1 MGIRTRRPK
10 FELLMRVQEITH
22 PDSTSLQREPSPNLK
37 KFQDALRKKMRGVQF
52 STSLMGSCWVYYPHE
67 TFARGRLV
75 DRLEPTCISS
85 SNGVNTFAV
94 SSRTITNERYAD
106 HSPEHRMQWSKN
118 LNTAV
123 KKAAAALVE
132 WSALEMSTLHA
143 RTYDKGRS
151 DLIYASSQKRTEA
164 LAYLGVTGHSPA
176 FATLQSMIH
185 QITDLDVKS
194 KVEEVLRHEKENAEL
209 ESVGAAPTFVHVCQ
223 DYRGRQIL
231 EAQKIDRV
239 YYNAVDATQVP
250 KRYAEG
256 AQDDE
261 YGDLVGRLSVLSMA
275 TVGDYVTGV
284 GMKVDEDMFYVC

>member
-1 MGIRTRRPK
+1 MSYVRKTKSK
-10 FELLMRVQEITH
+10 FISRVQEIVH
-22 PDSTSLQREPSPNLK
+22 SDSTNLPHQPSSNLK

-52 STSLMGSCWVYYPHE
+52 STSSARSCWVYYPHE
-67 TFARGRLV
+67 TFARGILV
-75 DRLEPTCISS
+75 DRFDGLA
-85 SNGVNTFAV
+85 NTFAV
-94 SSRTITNERYAD
+94 NSRTITNERYAEYSD
-106 HSPEHRMQWSKN
+106 EHYMQWSKN

-151 DLIYASSQKRTEA
+151 ELIYASSQNRIDA
-164 LAYLGVTGHSPA
+164 RSVLGVTGDGPA
-176 FATLQSMIH
+176 LTTLQSMLH

-209 ESVGAAPTFVHVCQ
+209 ESVGASPTFVHVCQ

-231 EAQKIDRV
+231 EAQKIDRI
-239 YYNAVDATQVP
+239 YYSAVDATQVS

-256 AQDDE
+256 TQDDE
-261 YGDLVGRLSVLSMA
+261 YGDLVGKVSVLSMA

-284 GMKVDEDMFYVC
+284 GMKADEDMFYVC

>member
-1 MGIRTRRPK
+1 MSYVRKMNSK
-10 FELLMRVQEITH
+10 FIVRVQEIVH
-22 PDSTSLQREPSPNLK
+22 SDSTNLPRQPSPNLK

-52 STSLMGSCWVYYPHE
+52 STTSANSCWAYYPHE
-67 TFARGRLV
+67 TFARGRLI
-75 DRLEPTCISS
+75 DRLET
-85 SNGVNTFAV
+85 NVRRTFAV
-94 SSRTITNERYAD
+94 NSRTITNERYAEYSD
-106 HSPEHRMQWSKN
+106 EHYMQWSKN
-118 LNTAV
+118 LSTAV

-143 RTYDKGRS
+143 RTYDRGRS
-151 DLIYASSQKRTEA
+151 DLIHASSQKRIDA
-164 LAYLGVTGHSPA
+164 LADLGVTGHSPA

-231 EAQKIDRV
+231 EAQKIDRI
-239 YYNAVDATQVP
+239 YYSAVDATQVP

-261 YGDLVGRLSVLSMA
+261 YGDLVGKISVLSMA

-284 GMKVDEDMFYVC
+284 GMKADEDMFYVC

>member
-1 MGIRTRRPK
+1 MSYVRKMNSK
-10 FELLMRVQEITH
+10 FIVRVQDVVH
-22 PDSTSLQREPSPNLK
+22 SDSTNLPRQPSSNLK

-52 STSLMGSCWVYYPHE
+52 STSSASSCWVYYPHE
-67 TFARGRLV
+67 TFARGKLI
-75 DRLEPTCISS
+75 DRFDGL
-85 SNGVNTFAV
+85 VNTFAV
-94 SSRTITNERYAD
+94 NSRTITNERYAEYSD
-106 HSPEHRMQWSKN
+106 EHYMQWSKN

-151 DLIYASSQKRTEA
+151 DLIYASSQKRADVLTD
-164 LAYLGVTGHSPA
+164 LGVTGHSPA
-176 FATLQSMIH
+176 FATLQSMLH

-231 EAQKIDRV
+231 EAQKIDRI
-239 YYNAVDATQVP
+239 YYSAVDATQVP

-261 YGDLVGRLSVLSMA
+261 YGDLIGKVSVLSMA

-284 GMKVDEDMFYVC
+284 GMKADEDMFYVC

>member
-1 MGIRTRRPK
+1 MSYVRKANSK
-10 FELLMRVQEITH
+10 FILRVQEIVH
-22 PDSTSLQREPSPNLK
+22 SDSTNLPRQPSPNLK

-52 STSLMGSCWVYYPHE
+52 STSSANSCWAYYPHE
-67 TFARGRLV
+67 TFARGRLI
-75 DRLEPTCISS
+75 DRSDHLGS
-85 SNGVNTFAV
+85 TFAV
-94 SSRTITNERYAD
+94 NSRTITNERYAEYSD
-106 HSPEHRMQWSKN
+106 EHRMQWSKN
-118 LNTAV
+118 LSTAV

-132 WSALEMSTLHA
+132 WSTLEMSTLHA
-143 RTYDKGRS
+143 RTYDRGRS

-164 LAYLGVTGHSPA
+164 LADLGVTGHSPA
-176 FATLQSMIH
+176 FATLQSMLH

-209 ESVGAAPTFVHVCQ
+209 ESVGASPTFVHVCQ

-231 EAQKIDRV
+231 EAQKIDRI
-239 YYNAVDATQVP
+239 YYSAVDATQVP

-261 YGDLVGRLSVLSMA
+261 YGDLVGKVSVLSMA

-284 GMKVDEDMFYVC
+284 GMKADEDMFYVC

>member
-1 MGIRTRRPK
+1 MSYIRKMHIR
-10 FELLMRVQEITH
+10 FIMRVQDVVH
-22 PDSTSLQREPSPNLK
+22 SDGKNLPRQPSPNLK

-52 STSLMGSCWVYYPHE
+52 STSITDSCWVYYPHE
-67 TFARGRLV
+67 TFARGRLI
-75 DRLEPTCISS
+75 DRLQP
-85 SNGVNTFAV
+85 NVRRTFAV

-106 HSPEHRMQWSKN
+106 HSAEHRMQWSKN

-132 WSALEMSTLHA
+132 WSALEMSTIHA
-143 RTYDKGRS
+143 RVYDKNRS

-164 LAYLGVTGHSPA
+164 LADLGVTGHSPA

-194 KVEEVLRHEKENAEL
+194 KVEEVLRHEKENVEL
-209 ESVGAAPTFVHVCQ
+209 ESVGATPTFVHVCQ

-231 EAQKIDRV
+231 EAQKIDRI
-239 YYNAVDATQVP
+239 YYSAVDATQVP
-250 KRYAEG
+250 KRYVEG
-256 AQDDE
+256 TQDDE
-261 YGDLVGRLSVLSMA
+261 HGELIGKISVLNMA

-284 GMKVDEDMFYVC
+284 GMKADEDMFYVC

>member
-1 MGIRTRRPK
+1 MSYIRKMHSK
-10 FELLMRVQEITH
+10 FILRVQEIVH
-22 PDSTSLQREPSPNLK
+22 SDSTNLPRQPSSNLK

-52 STSLMGSCWVYYPHE
+52 STTSANSCWAYYPHE
-67 TFARGRLV
+67 TFARGKLI
-75 DRLEPTCISS
+75 DRFDGL
-85 SNGVNTFAV
+85 VNTFAV
-94 SSRTITNERYAD
+94 NSRTITNERYAEYSD
-106 HSPEHRMQWSKN
+106 EHYMQWSKN

-132 WSALEMSTLHA
+132 WSTLEMSTLHA
-143 RTYDKGRS
+143 RTYDRGRS
-151 DLIYASSQKRTEA
+151 DLIYASSQKRTEV
-164 LAYLGVTGHSPA
+164 LADLGVTGHSPA

-209 ESVGAAPTFVHVCQ
+209 ESVGASPTFVHVCQ

-231 EAQKIDRV
+231 EAQKIDRI
-239 YYNAVDATQVP
+239 YYSAVDATQVP

-261 YGDLVGRLSVLSMA
+261 YGDLVGKISVLSMA

-284 GMKVDEDMFYVC
+284 GMKADEDMFYVC

>member
-1 MGIRTRRPK
+1 MGNK
-10 FELLMRVQEITH
+10 FIVRVQDVVH
-22 PDSTSLQREPSPNLK
+22 SDGKNLPRQPSPDLK

-52 STSLMGSCWVYYPHE
+52 STSGVNSCWAYYPHE
-67 TFARGRLV
+67 TFARGILV
-75 DRLEPTCISS
+75 DRWESGGGS
-85 SNGVNTFAV
+85 FAV
-94 SSRTITNERYAD
+94 NSRTITNERYAEYSD
-106 HSPEHRMQWSKN
+106 EHYMQWSKN

-164 LAYLGVTGHSPA
+164 LSDLGVTGHSPA

-209 ESVGAAPTFVHVCQ
+209 ESVGASPTFVHVCQ

-231 EAQKIDRV
+231 EAQKIDRI
-239 YYNAVDATQVP
+239 YYSAVDATQVP

-261 YGDLVGRLSVLSMA
+261 YGDLIGKVSVLSMA

-284 GMKVDEDMFYVC
+284 GMKADEDMFYVC

>member
-1 MGIRTRRPK
+1 MSYIRKMNDK
-10 FELLMRVQEITH
+10 FIMRVQDIVHSNGENS
-22 PDSTSLQREPSPNLK
+22 PRQPSSNLK

-52 STSLMGSCWVYYPHE
+52 STSRVNSCWAYYPHE
-67 TFARGRLV
+67 TFARGILI
-75 DRLEPTCISS
+75 DRFDGL
-85 SNGVNTFAV
+85 VNTFAV
-94 SSRTITNERYAD
+94 NSRTITNERYAD
-106 HSPEHRMQWSKN
+106 YSTEHYMQWSKN

-143 RTYDKGRS
+143 RTYDRGRK
-151 DLIYASSQKRTEA
+151 DLIHASTQKRTEA
-164 LAYLGVTGHSPA
+164 LSDLGVTGHSPA
-176 FATLQSMIH
+176 FATLQSMLH

-194 KVEEVLRHEKENAEL
+194 KVEEVLRHEKEGAEL
-209 ESVGAAPTFVHVCQ
+209 ESVGATPTFVHVCQ

-239 YYNAVDATQVP
+239 YFSAVEATQVP

-261 YGDLVGRLSVLSMA
+261 YGDLIGKVSVLSMA

-284 GMKVDEDMFYVC
+284 GMKADEDMFYVC

>member
-1 MGIRTRRPK
+1 MSYIRKMNSK
-10 FELLMRVQEITH
+10 FIVRVQDVVH
-22 PDSTSLQREPSPNLK
+22 SDGKNLPRQPSPNLK

-52 STSLMGSCWVYYPHE
+52 STSSASSCWVYYPHE
-67 TFARGRLV
+67 TFARGKLI
-75 DRLEPTCISS
+75 DRFDGL
-85 SNGVNTFAV
+85 VNTFAV
-94 SSRTITNERYAD
+94 NSRTITNERYAEYSD
-106 HSPEHRMQWSKN
+106 EHYMQWSKN

-151 DLIYASSQKRTEA
+151 DLIYASSQKRADVLTD
-164 LAYLGVTGHSPA
+164 LGVTGHSPA
-176 FATLQSMIH
+176 FATLQSMLH

-231 EAQKIDRV
+231 EAQKIDRI
-239 YYNAVDATQVP
+239 YYSAVDATQVP

-261 YGDLVGRLSVLSMA
+261 YGDLIGKVSVLSMA

-284 GMKVDEDMFYVC
+284 GMKADEDMFYVC

>member
-1 MGIRTRRPK
+1 MSYVRKMNSK
-10 FELLMRVQEITH
+10 FIVRVQDVVH
-22 PDSTSLQREPSPNLK
+22 SDSTNLPRQPSSNLK

-52 STSLMGSCWVYYPHE
+52 STTSANSCWAYYPHE
-67 TFARGRLV
+67 TFARGKLI
-75 DRLEPTCISS
+75 DRFDGL
-85 SNGVNTFAV
+85 VNTFAV
-94 SSRTITNERYAD
+94 NSRTITNERYAEYSD
-106 HSPEHRMQWSKN
+106 EHYMQWSKN

-151 DLIYASSQKRTEA
+151 DLIYASSQKRA
-164 LAYLGVTGHSPA
+164 DVLADLGVTGHSPA
-176 FATLQSMIH
+176 FATLQSMLH

-231 EAQKIDRV
+231 EAQKIDRI
-239 YYNAVDATQVP
+239 YYSAVDATQVP

-261 YGDLVGRLSVLSMA
+261 YGDLIGKVSVLSMA

-284 GMKVDEDMFYVC
+284 GMKADEDMFYVC

>member
-1 MGIRTRRPK
+1 MSYTRKMNDK
-10 FELLMRVQEITH
+10 FIMRVQDIVH
-22 PDSTSLQREPSPNLK
+22 SDGKNLPRQPSPNLK

-52 STSLMGSCWVYYPHE
+52 STSSAISCWAYYPHE
-67 TFARGRLV
+67 TFARGKLI
-75 DRLEPTCISS
+75 DRSEP
-85 SNGVNTFAV
+85 NGGSTFAV
-94 SSRTITNERYAD
+94 NSRTITNERYAD
-106 HSPEHRMQWSKN
+106 YSVEYHMQWSKN

-143 RTYDKGRS
+143 RTYDRGRS
-151 DLIYASSQKRTEA
+151 DLIHTSSQKRTKA
-164 LAYLGVTGHSPA
+164 LADLGVTGHSPA
-176 FATLQSMIH
+176 FATLQSMLH

-231 EAQKIDRV
+231 EAQKIDRI
-239 YYNAVDATQVP
+239 YYSAVDATQVP

-261 YGDLVGRLSVLSMA
+261 FGDLVGKISVLSMA

-284 GMKVDEDMFYVC
+284 GMKADEDMFYVC

>member
-1 MGIRTRRPK
+1 MSYIRKMNDK
-10 FELLMRVQEITH
+10 FIMRVQDIVH
-22 PDSTSLQREPSPNLK
+22 SDGKNLPRQPSPDLK

-52 STSLMGSCWVYYPHE
+52 STSVMGSCWAYYPHE
-67 TFARGRLV
+67 TFARGRLI
-75 DRLEPTCISS
+75 DRWESGGGS
-85 SNGVNTFAV
+85 FAV
-94 SSRTITNERYAD
+94 NSRTITNERYAD

-151 DLIYASSQKRTEA
+151 DLIYAASQKRTEA
-164 LAYLGVTGHSPA
+164 LADLGVTGHSPA
-176 FATLQSMIH
+176 FATLQSMLH

-231 EAQKIDRV
+231 EAQKIDRI
-239 YYNAVDATQVP
+239 YYSAVDATQVP

-256 AQDDE
+256 TQDDE
-261 YGDLVGRLSVLSMA
+261 YGDLVGKVSVLSMA

-284 GMKVDEDMFYVC
+284 GMKADEDMFYVC

>member
-1 MGIRTRRPK
+1 MSYIRKMNSK
-10 FELLMRVQEITH
+10 FIVRVQEIVH
-22 PDSTSLQREPSPNLK
+22 SDSENLQREPSPNLK

-52 STSLMGSCWVYYPHE
+52 STSSANSCWAYYPHE
-67 TFARGRLV
+67 TFARGKLI
-75 DRLEPTCISS
+75 DRFDGL
-85 SNGVNTFAV
+85 VNTFAV
-94 SSRTITNERYAD
+94 NSRMITNERYAEYSD
-106 HSPEHRMQWSKN
+106 EHRMQWSKN
-118 LNTAV
+118 LSTAV

-143 RTYDKGRS
+143 RTYDRGRS
-151 DLIYASSQKRTEA
+151 DLIYTSSQKRTEA
-164 LAYLGVTGHSPA
+164 LADLGVTGHSPA
-176 FATLQSMIH
+176 FATLQSMLH

-209 ESVGAAPTFVHVCQ
+209 ESVGASPTFVHVCQ

-231 EAQKIDRV
+231 EAQKIDRI
-239 YYNAVDATQVP
+239 YYSAVDATQVP

-261 YGDLVGRLSVLSMA
+261 YGDLVGKISVLSMA

-284 GMKVDEDMFYVC
+284 GMKADEDMFYVC

>member
-10 FELLMRVQEITH
+10 SELLMRVQEITH
-22 PDSTSLQREPSPNLK
+22 PDGENLPRQPSSNLK

-52 STSLMGSCWVYYPHE
+52 STSSASSCWVYYPHE
-67 TFARGRLV
+67 SFARGRLV
-75 DRLEPTCISS
+75 DRLEP
-85 SNGVNTFAV
+85 NGVNTFAV
-94 SSRTITNERYAD
+94 SSRTITNERYAA

-143 RTYDKGRS
+143 HTYDKGRS

-164 LAYLGVTGHSPA
+164 LADLGVTGHSPA

-209 ESVGAAPTFVHVCQ
+209 ESVGAAPTFVHVYQ

-261 YGDLVGRLSVLSMA
+261 YGDLIGKVSVLSMA

-284 GMKVDEDMFYVC
+284 GMKADEDMFYVC